1 MHEIVK
7 WRDIKDDFKD
17 ALLVGNGGSMALS
30 PNFSYSSLYSYAVKQ
45 KLLEEK
51 AKDVFEKF
59 QKKDR
64 DFERVLFSL
73 WQADYI
79 NERFN
84 VEKRERVK
92 IRNGYVK
99 VRRSLINAVKDV
111 HPNHDEIATTLQIVG
126 EFVSHFSTVFSLNY
140 DLTLYWA
147 SIQKNSIDSNKLN
160 DGFNK
165 LVRYNSKQTTD
176 TFAFDVD
183 DNELKKANNKTSNV
197 YYPHGNL
204 LIYQTRA
211 TKEEKKIAA
220 NKNAIETITEFWA
233 KNDGNPLFV
242 CEGTSESKLKSITS
256 SKYLSHVYHEELPRG
271 GDNLTIYGWGI
282 GEQDSHILSQLA
294 QGAYQNIAVSIR
306 VGDKENRQLDQ
317 EIRDICQKLK
327 LITPQTNIVF
337 FDSAS
342 SGCWNHKAV

>member
-1 MHEIVK
+1 MPEIVK

-17 ALLVGNGGSMALS
+17 ALLVGNGGSIALS
-30 PNFSYSSLYSYAVKQ
+30 PNFSYSSLYSYAVKN
-45 KLLEEK
+45 KLLEED

-59 QKKDR
+59 QKKYR

-79 NERFN
+79 NERFD
-84 VEKRERVK
+84 VEKIEREKV
-92 IRNGYVK
+92 RNGYVK

-111 HPNHDEIATTLQIVG
+111 HPNHDEIATTLKNVG
-126 EFVSHFSTVFSLNY
+126 EFVNHFSNVFSLNY

-147 SIQKNSIDSNKLN
+147 SIQENSIESNRFN

-165 LVRYNSKQTTD
+165 MVRYNSKQTTD

-183 DNELKKANNKTSNV
+183 DNKLKKANNKTSNV

-220 NKNAIETITEFWA
+220 NENALKTITEFWA

-242 CEGTSESKLKSITS
+242 CEGTSESKLKSISS

-294 QGAYQNIAVSIR
+294 LGSYQNIAVSIR
-306 VGDKENRQLDQ
+306 VGDKNNRKLDQ
-317 EIRDICQKLK
+317 EILDIRQKLEV
-327 LITPQTNIVF
+327 ITHQTNIVF